1 MFEILSSTR
10 IPDTLYVNE
19 ISTTKDIPA
28 VDYISQIPVDVPQ
41 GLYVAEETAE
51 VKGLAVE
58 KTLTVPE
65 NLPASL
71 YDTVTPVM
79 VEGWLKST
87 PCFKKHSARSAI
99 CKSCPIQSQCLGI
112 KTEATDARN
121 EKKSKLAAIEE
132 RAKELGFTLKGIK
145 IPKSVDLGAD
155 ASFYDCKFE
164 IPCAVSGKPI
174 VLGESFVHIK
184 GFGAVKAETLDI
196 LKDYKEVK

>member
-19 ISTTKDIPA
+19 ISTTKDTLA
-28 VDYISQIPVDVPQ
+28 VVINQIPVDVPQ
-41 GLYVAEETAE
+41 GLYIAEETAE
-51 VKGLAVE
+51 VTLVVE
-58 KTLTVPE
+58 KTLAVPE

-71 YDTVTPVM
+71 YDIVTPVM
-79 VEGWLKST
+79 VEGWVKST
-87 PCFKKHSARSAI
+87 PCFKKHSARSEI

-112 KTEATDARN
+112 KTEVSDARN

-132 RAKELGFTLKGIK
+132 RAKKLGFTLKGIK
-145 IPKSVDLGAD
+145 IPKSVDLGSD

>member
-19 ISTTKDIPA
+19 ISTETATPT
-28 VDYISQIPVDVPQ
+28 VVMNQLPVDVPQ
-41 GLYVAEETAE
+41 GFYIAETAE
-51 VKGLAVE
+51 VTLPVE
-58 KTLTVPE
+58 KTYTVPD
-65 NLPASL
+65 NLPTSL
-71 YDTVTPVM
+71 YDAVTPVM

-87 PCFKKHSARSAI
+87 PCFKKHSARSAV
-99 CKSCPIQSQCLGI
+99 CKTCPIQSQCLGV
-112 KTEATDARN
+112 KTEVTDARN
-121 EKKSKLAAIEE
+121 EKKSKIAKIEE
-132 RAKELGFTLKGIK
+132 RAKKLGFTLKGIK

>member
-19 ISTTKDIPA
+19 ISTETATPT
-28 VDYISQIPVDVPQ
+28 VVMNQLPVDVPQ
-41 GLYVAEETAE
+41 GFYIAETAE
-51 VKGLAVE
+51 VTLPVE
-58 KTLTVPE
+58 KTYTVPD
-65 NLPASL
+65 NLPTSL
-71 YDTVTPVM
+71 YDAVTPVM

-87 PCFKKHSARSAI
+87 PCFKKHSARSAV
-99 CKSCPIQSQCLGI
+99 CKTCPIQSQCLGI
-112 KTEATDARN
+112 KTEVTEARN
-121 EKKSKLAAIEE
+121 EKKSKIAKIEE
-132 RAKELGFTLKGIK
+132 RAKKLGFTLKGIK
-145 IPKSVDLGAD
+145 IPKNVDLGAD

>member
-1 MFEILSSTR
+1 MFEILSSKR

-19 ISTTKDIPA
+19 ISTTDAPA
-28 VDYISQIPVDVPQ
+28 VVNNQTPVDVPL
-41 GLYVAEETAE
+41 GFYIAEETAE
-51 VKGLAVE
+51 VKGLVVE
-58 KTLTVPE
+58 NTYAVPE

-71 YDTVTPVM
+71 YDAVTPVM

-87 PCFKKHSARSAI
+87 PCFKKHSARSAT
-99 CKSCPIQSQCLGI
+99 CKSCPIQNQCLGI
-112 KTEATDARN
+112 KTEVTDARN

-132 RAKELGFTLKGIK
+132 RAKDLGFTLKGIK
-145 IPKSVDLGAD
+145 IPKSIDLGVD

-174 VLGESFVHIK
+174 VLGESFVHIR

-196 LKDYKEVK
+196 LKEYKEAK